1 MNPGAA
7 RGRKDMTKFT
17 TTLLLHGKTAT
28 GMEVPPEVVESLGAG
43 KKPPVRVTIGDHT
56 YRSTIAPR
64 KDRYLLG
71 VSADNRERAGVEAGD
86 EVEVELE
93 LDTEPRLIELPGD
106 LAEALG
112 TDTQAKDFYDGLTPS
127 QQGSYVN
134 WVESAKKAETR
145 ESRVAKSV
153 EKLRADQKNP

>member
-1 MNPGAA
+1 M
-7 RGRKDMTKFT
+7 
-17 TTLLLHGKTAT
+17 LHGKTAT
-28 GMEVPPEVVESLGAG
+28 GMEVPPEVVEELGAG
-43 KKPPVRVTIGDHT
+43 KKPPVRVTIAGHT

-71 VSADNRERAGVEAGD
+71 VSAENRELAGVEAGD

-93 LDTEPRLIELPGD
+93 LDSEPRVIELPAD
-106 LAEALG
+106 LAAELAE
-112 TDTQAKDFYDGLTPS
+112 DAKAKAFYEGLTPS

-153 EKLRADQKNP
+153 EKLGSGQKNP

>member
-1 MNPGAA
+1 
-7 RGRKDMTKFT
+7 MTRFH

-28 GMEVPPEVVESLGAG
+28 GMVVPPEVVDSLGAG
-43 KKPPVRVTIGDHT
+43 KKPPVRVTIGGHT

-71 VSADNRERAGVEAGD
+71 VSAENRELAGVEAGD
-86 EVEVELE
+86 EIEVELE
-93 LDTEPRLIELPGD
+93 LDLEPRVIELPAD

-112 TDTQAKDFYDGLTPS
+112 TDAQAKSFYDGLTPS
-127 QQGSYVN
+127 QQGSYVT

-145 ESRVAKSV
+145 DARVAKSV
-153 EKLRADQKNP
+153 EKLRAGQKNP